1 MVHGIHRETE
11 LFKRYHS
18 NDWLGALLAEHDDC
32 RLCPRAQADVDP
44 RHWVADLASISQDE
58 RPFVRSEERREG
70 KRVDHGGRR
79 NIKKENNKTHCSA
92 CNRADTN
99 TITLMTVC
107 RGSRSTNPTNDRLW
121 KR

>member
-32 RLCPRAQADVDP
+32 RLRSRAQADVDP

-58 RPFVRSEERREG
+58 RPFVLGHDRESFQYIARDPTVRRTSIDE
-70 KRVDHGGRR
+70 HF
-79 NIKKENNKTHCSA
+79 
-92 CNRADTN
+92 
-99 TITLMTVC
+99 
-107 RGSRSTNPTNDRLW
+107 DRL
-121 KR
+121 KPPASSVADLEGDTDVTHF

>member
-18 NDWLGALLAEHDDC
+18 KDWLGALLAEHDDC

-58 RPFVRSEERREG
+58 RPFVLGHDRESFQYIAVGHSSSGTTASLSSTSRGTQLYVAPVSTSRSEERR
-70 KRVDHGGRR
+70 V
-79 NIKKENNKTHCSA
+79 
-92 CNRADTN
+92 
-99 TITLMTVC
+99 
-107 RGSRSTNPTNDRLW
+107 
-121 KR
+121 